1 MLSKEV
7 KPLELESDGMFSED
21 DMNKL
26 QEAIESAPILTAEEL
41 KKIRFHWFS
50 EWFEGDIEQVLRQLT
65 SYLRKHNRRP
75 EFSHVTAKWG
85 WNEETIEVT
94 SWLGPRSATQKIIW
108 GYTIVRKSEDIYR
121 IEL

>member
-26 QEAIESAPILTAEEL
+26 QEAIESAPILTAGRL
-41 KKIRFHWFS
+41 RAYRFHWAS
-50 EWFEGDIEQVLRQLT
+50 EWFEGDVEQLLRQLT
-65 SYLRKHNRRP
+65 SYVRKDIRHAD
-75 EFSHVTAKWG
+75 FSHVTAEWLHD
-85 WNEETIEVT
+85 EAIEVT

-108 GYTIVRKSEDIYR
+108 GYIIVRKSEDIYR

>member
-65 SYLRKHNRRP
+65 SYLRKDNRRP
-75 EFSHVTAKWG
+75 EFSHVTAEWG
-85 WNEETIEVT
+85 WNEEAIEVT